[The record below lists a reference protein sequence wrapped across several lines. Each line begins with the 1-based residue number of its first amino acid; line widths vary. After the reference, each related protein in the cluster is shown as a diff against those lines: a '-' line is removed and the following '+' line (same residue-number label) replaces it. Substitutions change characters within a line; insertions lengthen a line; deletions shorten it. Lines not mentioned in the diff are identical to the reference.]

1 MNSLLQRRIAA
12 VLLFIAAAIAILLPF
27 ASATLLTI
35 ALGGGLPVPQALA
48 NYCVLAVKR
57 ACRAKCF
64 EASVAC
70 SISQLLFGF

>member
-35 ALGGGLPVPQALA
+35 ALGGGCL
-48 NYCVLAVKR
+48 
-57 ACRAKCF
+57 CRRHWPII
-64 EASVAC
+64 ASWR
-70 SISQLLFGF
+70 